1 MQYISNRKPG
11 RKQCAQP
18 GDPPMHEYVFKIYL
32 IVLGLAFA
40 LALLMPST
48 SFLSGPSIP

>member
-1 MQYISNRKPG
+1 MQYISDRKPG

-32 IVLGLAFA
+32 IVVGLAIA
-40 LALLMPST
+40 LALLLPS
-48 SFLSGPSIP
+48 SPFLRGQSIP